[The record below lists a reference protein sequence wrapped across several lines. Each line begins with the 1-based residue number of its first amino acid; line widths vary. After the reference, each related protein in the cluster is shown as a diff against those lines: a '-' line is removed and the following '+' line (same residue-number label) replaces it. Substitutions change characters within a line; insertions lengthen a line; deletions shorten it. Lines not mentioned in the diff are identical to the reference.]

1 MAFDAMFLMQ
11 CAEAS
16 QVGEDDLQL
25 LQVWKHSN
33 ENLKRRNYRQVR
45 KHSDWDLE
53 RRNYGQVRKHSDK
66 ILEGGNYRQVRNNLN
81 RT

>member
-33 ENLKRRNYRQVR
+33 ENL
-45 KHSDWDLE
+45 E

-66 ILEGGNYRQVRNNLN
+66 ILEGGNYRQVRKHSD
-81 RT
+81 